1 MSDDQ
6 PVRLETTQDG
16 IAIVLLD
23 RPHRKNAFDEAM
35 VAALSD
41 TFDVLAASD
50 HVRLVFLKG
59 AGSDFCAGADLAWME
74 RQGRHT
80 REDNEADALALA
92 TMLHKLWS
100 LPQMTVALVQGG
112 AYGGGLGLIAACDQ
126 AVAVDG
132 ARFAFSEARLGLTP
146 ATISPYVIEAIGPRH
161 ARALFASAALFDTA
175 HALKIGLL
183 SEVVADSDGLA
194 RAEETFARQISACA
208 PGAIADA
215 RQLVR
220 DVTGRPI
227 DTHLRAM
234 TARRIADRR
243 ASPEGREGLAAFL
256 AKRKPDWAG

>member
-35 VAALSD
+35 IAALSE
-41 TFDVLAASD
+41 TFDTLAASD
-50 HVRLVFLKG
+50 QVRLVFLKG

-80 REDNEADALALA
+80 REDNETDALALA
-92 TMLHKLWS
+92 TMLYKLWS

-146 ATISPYVIEAIGPRH
+146 ATISPYVIEAVGPRN
-161 ARALFASAALFDTA
+161 ARALFASAALFDAA

-183 SEVVADSDGLA
+183 SAVVPDLDGLA
-194 RAEETFARQISACA
+194 RAEETYARQIGACA

-220 DVTGRPI
+220 DVAGRPI
-227 DTHLRAM
+227 DGALRTM
-234 TARRIADRR
+234 TAKRIADRR
-243 ASPEGREGLAAFL
+243 ASAEGREGLAAFL
-256 AKRKPDWAG
+256 SKRKPDWAG